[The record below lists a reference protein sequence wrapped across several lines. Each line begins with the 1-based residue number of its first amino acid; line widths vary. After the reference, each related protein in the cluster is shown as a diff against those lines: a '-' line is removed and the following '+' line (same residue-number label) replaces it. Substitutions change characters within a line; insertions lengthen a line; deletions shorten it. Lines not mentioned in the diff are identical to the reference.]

1 MASRKILLLPPN
13 ISSTKYFIPSSDQIY
28 YGFYASK
35 YLIFMAVAKLQ
46 VQRRCT
52 NRLLIFFDMMSN
64 RCEGLAWS
72 QGLSQRIVCTTWS
85 HTGQSTTHGMVT
97 EASQRAWRIVS
108 TNWPHQIVNYI
119 WWWSQR
125 LVKDAAQ
132 ISKHSAGL
140 VGSQAFV
147 CLYLD
152 LQCPGP
158 PRPLAAIYPCCML
171 ACLCSVIVF
180 TPHLLLL
187 LVLPRP
193 GFGGKVYI

>member
-1 MASRKILLLPPN
+1 M
-13 ISSTKYFIPSSDQIY
+13 T
-28 YGFYASK
+28 
-35 YLIFMAVAKLQ
+35 VAKLQ

-52 NRLLIFFDMMSN
+52 NRIMLIM
-64 RCEGLAWS
+64 L
-72 QGLSQRIVCTTWS
+72 TWRATDVKGW
-85 HTGQSTTHGMVT
+85 HGHRVLVRGQSVLQDPTLY
-97 EASQRAWRIVS
+97 SQLRI
-108 TNWPHQIVNYI
+108 I
-119 WWWSQR
+119 WSQR

-152 LQCPGP
+152 LQCPAS

-187 LVLPRP
+187 LPPSDQYHPTLALVGRFIFELPAKHLGWQAMELDRCCDCFVWFLP
-193 GFGGKVYI
+193 PSQLHKVFLTFSQNGGDLANPKNPYQKILRFF